1 MLIGQLA
8 HDSGSDEDHPYPD
21 SGCNHAMEI
30 SEQPLGEDG
39 F

>member
-8 HDSGSDEDHPYPD
+8 HDSGSRMGIIPTQIVV
-21 SGCNHAMEI
+21 AAIEI
-30 SEQPLGEDG
+30 SEQPLGEHG